1 MFQPKLWTTLRTY
14 NRKQLLADLLAGSD
28 TWQVG

>member
-1 MFQPKLWTTLRTY
+1 MSAQIDAAREKRGHGE
-14 NRKQLLADLLAGSD
+14 LADLLAGSD